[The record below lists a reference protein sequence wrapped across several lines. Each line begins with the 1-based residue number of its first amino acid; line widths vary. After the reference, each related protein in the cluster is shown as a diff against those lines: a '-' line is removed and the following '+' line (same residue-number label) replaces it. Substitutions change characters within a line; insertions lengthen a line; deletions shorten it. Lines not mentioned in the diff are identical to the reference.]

1 MVGFVVHTLDCT
13 MKETVLSFPS
23 PNCSRELASV
33 SNRRQR
39 PTLCHLLQVKGGCS
53 ALVNMFWEE

>member
-13 MKETVLSFPS
+13 MRETVLSFPS

-33 SNRRQR
+33 SNRPQW
-39 PTLCHLLQVKGGCS
+39 PALCHLLRVKGGCS
-53 ALVNMFWEE
+53 ALVNMLWEE